1 MKWKRILAAGLAAG
15 AVLTAGG
22 AQAAEPETVSVDL
35 WPRQVF
41 VEGARVAF
49 LNEPMW
55 TELFLENRENLLREL
70 RELQGHLSDY
80 IQALEDGNWDTL
92 EGLLREGRTLK
103 VLSDNR
109 EV

>member
-1 MKWKRILAAGLAAG
+1 MGFSAGSFRDM
-15 AVLTAGG
+15 T
-22 AQAAEPETVSVDL
+22 
-35 WPRQVF
+35 
-41 VEGARVAF
+41 RVAF

-80 IQALEDGNWDTL
+80 IQALEANDWDAL